1 MATATDTV
9 VEGEAAVEATAATQK
24 RKRSKKASFLED
36 RGIDSLGSC
45 PAIPDEFV
53 PALFLTLKDD
63 DFDDLLD
70 AKQHEANV
78 LSYNLS
84 LVNEEI
90 QRLKNVPEESRADY
104 AKTQDHLATALAY
117 IRKMQKSGADVSPFL
132 AEVQAAMAG
141 SGE

>member
-1 MATATDTV
+1 
-9 VEGEAAVEATAATQK
+9 
-24 RKRSKKASFLED
+24 
-36 RGIDSLGSC
+36 
-45 PAIPDEFV
+45 
-53 PALFLTLKDD
+53 
-63 DFDDLLD
+63 DLLD